1 MRRDPV
7 TREVLSLIAGMSTRF
22 YGEYDDA
29 AAAQD
34 LTGVQARLLAIVAD
48 RPVPMNQ
55 IASMLKCEPSNI
67 TGLVDRLA
75 ARGLVT
81 REPSPTDRRVKLI
94 TVTRAGAELSQKVWS
109 ALDFAAEPLAA
120 LSSQERVTLRDLLRR
135 ISADD
140 PSALE
145 AAARLAVT
153 AIQPEQ
159 AGRSAG

>member
-22 YGEYDDA
+22 HGEYDDA

-55 IASMLKCEPSNI
+55 IASLLKCEPSNI

-94 TVTRAGAELSQKVWS
+94 TVTREGAELSAKVWS

-120 LSSQERVTLRDLLRR
+120 LSTQERVTLRDLLRR

-140 PSALE
+140 PSTLD
-145 AAARLAVT
+145 AAAKLGA
-153 AIQPEQ
+153 AAGQ
-159 AGRSAG
+159 AERVD

>member
-22 YGEYDDA
+22 YAEYDDA

-34 LTGVQARLLAIVAD
+34 LTGVQARLLAVVAD

-55 IASMLKCEPSNI
+55 IASVLKCEPSNI

-94 TVTRAGAELSQKVWS
+94 TVTDAGAELSAKVW
-109 ALDFAAEPLAA
+109 ATLDFAAEPLAA
-120 LSSQERVTLRDLLRR
+120 LTAAERLALRDLLRR

-140 PSALE
+140 PTALE
-145 AAARLAVT
+145 TAAMTAATAV
-153 AIQPEQ
+153 P
-159 AGRSAG
+159 SD

>member
-7 TREVLSLIAGMSTRF
+7 TREVLSLLAGMSTRF
-22 YGEYDDA
+22 LGEYDAA

-34 LTGVQARLLAIVAD
+34 LTGVQARLLAVVVD
-48 RPVPMNQ
+48 RPMPMNQ
-55 IASMLKCEPSNI
+55 IAAVLKCEPSNI

-94 TVTRAGAELSQKVWS
+94 TITVAGAELSAKVWV
-109 ALDFAAEPLAA
+109 ALDFAAEPLAG
-120 LSSQERVTLRDLLRR
+120 LTEQERLALRDLLRR

-145 AAARLAVT
+145 TAAMLGAAL
-153 AIQPEQ
+153 PGEE
-159 AGRSAG
+159 GD